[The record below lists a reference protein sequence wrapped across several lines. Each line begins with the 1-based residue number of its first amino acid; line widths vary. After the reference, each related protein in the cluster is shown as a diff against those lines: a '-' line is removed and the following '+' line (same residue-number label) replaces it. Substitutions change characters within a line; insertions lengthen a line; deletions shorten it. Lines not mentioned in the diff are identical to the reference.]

1 MTRLGPQLE
10 LKVLQLFQEG
20 RAREPRATYRAI
32 LRQISAAHF
41 RIEGSEVL
49 KQLLL
54 VKPIQGIIVRNRDK
68 HRFLRKRRDNPIDRF
83 EAEIKAGVANA
94 ADLYLDEIQLMLGSL
109 GAPKFS
115 ISTVQRALIRCGLPL
130 RNPQVKAAAVLADG
144 LLQRSSANNRSLP
157 AVAEH
162 PSQVSAGI
170 QASDWVRSVVVKNH
184 FPVGDLWHSKFSD
197 VASVLLVLPNRIS
210 CVRDPEGPLWSL

>member
-1 MTRLGPQLE
+1 MPTLRRAPALPLWLLLGESFRHSKKSRSAQRMTRLGPQLD

-20 RAREPRATYRAI
+20 RAREPRSTDRAI
-32 LRQISAAHF
+32 MRQIWAAHF
-41 RIEGSEVL
+41 RIEGSEVV
-49 KQLLL
+49 KQLLS
-54 VKPIQGIIVRNRDK
+54 VKQIQGIIVRNRDK

-83 EAEIKAGVANA
+83 EAQIKAGVANA

-162 PSQVSAGI
+162 PSQLSAGI
-170 QASDWVRSVVVKNH
+170 QASD
-184 FPVGDLWHSKFSD
+184 
-197 VASVLLVLPNRIS
+197 
-210 CVRDPEGPLWSL
+210 